1 MEETQSQT
9 KPSELLDMAGFRD
22 LYVWREGKALA
33 LKAFRL
39 TQAETF
45 SGDDGFQDQLRRSAI
60 RVPSNIAEGDERGT
74 GRDTVRFLMIVRGS
88 PAKLWTQLE
97 IAGEPHYI
105 DDETMKGLS
114 EHCRKLRRMLT
125 SLIQARARLL

>member
-9 KPSELLDMAGFRD
+9 KPSERLNMAGFRD

-33 LKAFRL
+33 LKAFRR

-45 SGDDGFQDQLRRSAI
+45 SGDDSFRDQVRRSTI
-60 RVPSNIAEGDERGT
+60 RVPGNIAEGNERGT
-74 GRDTVRFLMIVRGS
+74 RRDTVRFLMIARAS
-88 PAKLWTQLE
+88 LAKRWTQLE
-97 IAGEPHYI
+97 FAGDLHDT